1 MTKSQKLSLYRP
13 LTLGDV
19 DVLCQRALDAIEAL
33 RPDPDEEESSSGK
46 SRLRQRL
53 YTTKEVS
60 RLRHTPPNTTIQYRV
75 DNDPDFP
82 KGNQTG
88 KNRRRY
94 FTLAEVH
101 RMRDILG
108 LRPGRKAGQQTRTIA
123 FTNFKGGAG
132 KTTSAVNM
140 AEGLAIRGYRVLLVD
155 MDPQA
160 SATAVFG
167 LQADNEVQE
176 EQTVLPYITATRAER
191 ERGEAPKDLHY
202 AICPIEHIPGL
213 SLIPAATVLNFAD
226 FKLFNLI
233 RNDDGASRVH
243 RLLKE
248 GLDTIRED
256 FDVILIDCPPNY
268 SLMAVTAMWASDAA
282 IMPLPANAI
291 DFDSARKF
299 FEMTLETYS
308 TYLGSSDADL
318 PKKVFEWFTIL
329 ITRHQPPA
337 KHTISGSDYYTQLTR
352 NVYAPF
358 VAEPTFAHTRVLEG
372 HEPSTVYGH
381 HPYSGAKE
389 TYIRAL
395 DTVENIV
402 DVVEGYL
409 HSAWES
415 DTKSSNKQ
423 VSAA

>member
-1 MTKSQKLSLYRP
+1 MTKSQKLSLYQP

-19 DVLCQRALDAIEAL
+19 DALCQRALEAIEAL
-33 RPDPDEEESSSGK
+33 RPEPGEEEPDSGK
-46 SRLRQRL
+46 GRLRTRL

-60 RLRHTPPNTTIQYRV
+60 RLKYSPPNTTIQYRIE
-75 DNDPDFP
+75 NDPNFP
-82 KGNQTG
+82 KGHQASR
-88 KNRRRY
+88 NRRRY
-94 FTLAEVH
+94 FTLDEVNQ
-101 RMRDILG
+101 MRDILG
-108 LRPGRKAGQQTRTIA
+108 LRPGRKPGQKPRTIA

-132 KTTSAVNM
+132 KTTSAVNV

-167 LQADNEVQE
+167 LQADNEVGE
-176 EQTVLPYITATRAER
+176 EQTVLPYITATQAARAK
-191 ERGEAPKDLHY
+191 GEAPQDLRY
-202 AICPIEHIPGL
+202 AIHPIEHIPGL

-233 RNDDGASRVH
+233 RNDDGAARVH

-248 GLDTIRED
+248 GIDTIRDD

-329 ITRHQPPA
+329 ITRHQPPT
-337 KHTISGSDYYTQLTR
+337 KNTITGSDYYTQLTR
-352 NVYAPF
+352 NVYTPF

-381 HPYSGAKE
+381 HPYPGAKE
-389 TYIRAL
+389 TFIRAL

-402 DVVEGYL
+402 NMVEGYL
-409 HSAWES
+409 NHVWEL
-415 DTKSSNKQ
+415 DTKESSKRA
-423 VSAA
+423 SAA